1 MLSEQYND
9 VLKKIA
15 EHKDKIKE
23 LLENS
28 DGVIYYD
35 ELNKIISMSTNG
47 DMFSWALED
56 IFGVKSSAME
66 ISIND
71 KWDDYGGLFLSDF
84 TKEKREFLIE
94 QHYKQS
100 IK

>member
-1 MLSEQYND
+1 MLPEAYNEL
-9 VLKKIA
+9 LKIF
-15 EHKDKIKE
+15 EENKDKIKE
-23 LLENS
+23 LLENA

-35 ELNKIISMSTNG
+35 ELSEIISMSTDG

-71 KWDDYGGLFLSDF
+71 ERDDYGGLFLADF
-84 TKEKREFLIE
+84 TNEERKFLIE
-94 QHYKQS
+94 QHYK
-100 IK
+100 